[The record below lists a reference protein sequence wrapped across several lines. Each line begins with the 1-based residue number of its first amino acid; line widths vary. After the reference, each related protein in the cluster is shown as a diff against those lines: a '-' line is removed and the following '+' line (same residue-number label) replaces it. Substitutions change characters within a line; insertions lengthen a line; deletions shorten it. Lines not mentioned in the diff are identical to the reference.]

1 MKLEFNVVTEVRV
14 NNLPNLNDVEEHLK
28 RLIERLSF
36 ANNLSG
42 ITYLRT
48 SARAVRTHSVYT
60 VAFFSMQRLI
70 HNELIMPL
78 LQGEA
83 IGGNTLQITANR
95 MQIFDVEIDQSPMA
109 IEAAPTPI
117 RAPAIA
123 PPPSQRRVVV
133 QAHVIE
139 PPRQVM
145 VRTPPVT
152 KPQQHQ
158 QRQVEPRPQSHQQQ
172 QQLEPQQ
179 VEPQVEPQHQVVEVE
194 VHASNESASSTASSS
209 DEEHHHHHKKRCHH
223 HHHSERPATQ

>member
-48 SARAVRTHSVYT
+48 SARAVAVRTHSVYT

-83 IGGNTLQITANR
+83 IGGNMLQITANR
-95 MQIFDVEIDQSPMA
+95 MQIFDVEIDQGPMA
-109 IEAAPTPI
+109 IEAAPTPT

-123 PPPSQRRVVV
+123 PPPTQRRVVV

-145 VRTPPVT
+145 VRTPPVIE
-152 KPQQHQ
+152 PRQRHQ
-158 QRQVEPRPQSHQQQ
+158 QRQVEPQPHQQQ

-179 VEPQVEPQHQVVEVE
+179 VEPQHQVVEVE
-194 VHASNESASSTASSS
+194 LHASNESASSTASSS
-209 DEEHHHHHKKRCHH
+209 DEEHHHNHKKRCHQH
-223 HHHSERPATQ
+223 HHHSGRPATQ